1 MPGVLG
7 PDDMNWLTPHYHS
20 YRYLNRFE
28 VMSRCLESFIRFEL
42 TLSGTFDKI
51 KVLNRLHKWQFLPIF
66 N

>member
-20 YRYLNRFE
+20 YRYLNRSE

-42 TLSGTFDKI
+42 TLSGTLDKI
-51 KVLNRLHKWQFLPIF
+51 KVLNRLLK
-66 N
+66 